1 MPADSN
7 SAPPP
12 SVAAVSGSPNIATP
26 STAALTGSISMTTEA
41 VAARTAAAPA
51 KYSG

>member
-1 MPADSN
+1 
-7 SAPPP
+7 
-12 SVAAVSGSPNIATP
+12 VAAVSGSPNIATP
-26 STAALTGSISMTTEA
+26 STAAPTGSISMITEA